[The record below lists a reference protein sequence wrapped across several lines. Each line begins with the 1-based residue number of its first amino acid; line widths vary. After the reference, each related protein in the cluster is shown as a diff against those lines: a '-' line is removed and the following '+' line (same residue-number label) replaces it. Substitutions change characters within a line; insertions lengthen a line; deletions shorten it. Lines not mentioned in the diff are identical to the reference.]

1 MSLVSN
7 IGIGKCAFNFLYDL
21 NFDRLDDNDY
31 LKYLTDRWKTV
42 GLWPT
47 DEELMAWAHNIKKNV
62 TKVQP
67 WLKKTDLLIL
77 NGSCVWETDSE
88 EPMEYVSVFYFLY
101 IKGQRIQIDSA
112 AEMYVQR
119 LIDTGLYEISFRDH
133 QDDFILSFK
142 SSV

>member
-47 DEELMAWAHNIKKNV
+47 DEELMAWAHNIRKNV
-62 TKVQP
+62 TKVKP
-67 WLKKTDLLIL
+67 WLKKTDRYYLIL
-77 NGSCVWETDSE
+77 NGSCAWETYSE
-88 EPMEYVSVFYFLY
+88 EPMEVVSVFNFLY

-112 AEMYVQR
+112 AQM
-119 LIDTGLYEISFRDH
+119 
-133 QDDFILSFK
+133 
-142 SSV
+142 